1 MRYSKKYKC
10 VMQHEQCECGI
21 ACLATICKQ
30 FDVNYSMT
38 ELREL
43 TSTDVNG
50 CSIFSIV
57 ETAKHM
63 VFFQMQCKESI

>member
-30 FDVNYSMT
+30 FDVNYS
-38 ELREL
+38 
-43 TSTDVNG
+43 
-50 CSIFSIV
+50 
-57 ETAKHM
+57 
-63 VFFQMQCKESI
+63 